1 MEKEQETLN
10 QNQSLKY
17 FKSQDM
23 EMLFTERFIRP
34 EIEQEIRQGFFEIK
48 KKYNDDEFSDK
59 KNAFNFGNDEDV

>member
-1 MEKEQETLN
+1 
-10 QNQSLKY
+10 
-17 FKSQDM
+17 M

-48 KKYNDDEFSDK
+48 KKYNDDEFSEK